1 MKNATPSADGKTI
14 TVHIPMTFTRR
25 GGRKLIIGPDG
36 VEGSK
41 PPRPT
46 PDKTL
51 IKAVA
56 RAHRWKRM
64 LDGGTY
70 ASIAQ
75 LAEGERVAEGYVGR
89 LLLLTLLAPDIIE
102 RFLDGRLPK
111 GMGLSEFLRP
121 WPVLWEEQREKMHAA
136 SKL

>member
-1 MKNATPSADGKTI
+1 VKNATPSPDGKTI
-14 TVHIPMTFTRR
+14 TVHIPMTLTRR
-25 GGRKLIIGPDG
+25 GARKLIIGPEGADG
-36 VEGSK
+36 CK
-41 PPRPT
+41 PTRAA

-64 LDGGTY
+64 LDDGIY

-75 LAEGERVAEGYVGR
+75 LAEGEKVAEGYVGR
-89 LLLLTLLAPDIIE
+89 LLRLTLLAPDIVE
-102 RFLDGRLPK
+102 RILDGRQLE

-121 WPVLWEEQREKMHAA
+121 WPVLWEEQRGRLKGY
-136 SKL
+136 SP